1 MSHYFLRNNLND
13 ASDGYNEISGK
24 EFYQIVLAD
33 KQLPKEA
40 RHIFNVDEVPHGKW
54 TEKFYWEATPAEH
67 KIWRRYL
74 RTEKKYENHD
84 QNLRENF
91 DIVPLDDLRESVSEN
106 PVGDSTFGGNPEVEA
121 VHQDTMARFDK
132 ALDSRP
138 PYERRIA
145 QMYAMGESRAC
156 ARTLAPEFGKSKDTI
171 RNYRKKFDKFASDYL
186 AE

>member
-1 MSHYFLRNNLND
+1 MNHYFLRKNLND
-13 ASDGYNEISGK
+13 VSEGYKEISGK
-24 EFYQIVLAD
+24 EFYRIIEAD
-33 KQLPKEA
+33 MLLPAEK
-40 RHIFNVDEVPHGKW
+40 RHIFNIDEVPHGRWK
-54 TEKFYWEATPAEH
+54 EKFYWEATPMEH
-67 KIWRRYL
+67 KSWRRYL
-74 RTEKKYENHD
+74 RIEDKYEDHD
-84 QNLRENF
+84 KK
-91 DIVPLDDLRESVSEN
+91 LRESFEVISLDALCESASRN
-106 PVGDSTFGGNPEVEA
+106 PESDSTCGGNPEVEA
-121 VHQDTMARFDK
+121 VHQDTMALFDK